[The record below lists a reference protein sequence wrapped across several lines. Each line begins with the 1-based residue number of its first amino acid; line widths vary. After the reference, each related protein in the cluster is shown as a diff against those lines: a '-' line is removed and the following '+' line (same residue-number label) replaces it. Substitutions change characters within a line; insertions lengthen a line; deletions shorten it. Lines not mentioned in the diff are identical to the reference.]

1 MSDKL
6 FYLLQVN
13 DALFPIG
20 GYSHSQGLETY
31 IQKGLVH
38 DEETAKEYELYLQKH
53 FDEIMKEH
61 ALEEKNNKK
70 PYK

>member
-1 MSDKL
+1 MKKRQPEDL
-6 FYLLQVN
+6 FRRLVDNRISKEELDNLLEGM
-13 DALFPIG
+13 D
-20 GYSHSQGLETY
+20 
-31 IQKGLVH
+31 